1 MARVWLALMA
11 TGRRVSLLLNYG
23 PVAGLI
29 ILPSRSLDKEEEEE
43 EDTSLLTP

>member
-1 MARVWLALMA
+1 
-11 TGRRVSLLLNYG
+11 VSLLLNYG

-43 EDTSLLTP
+43 EEEDKSLLTP